1 MTVQHAV
8 VTSAISRTSRRHNT
22 ATSVIL
28 RGASAS
34 THIRPVGAWDV
45 IPIRAG
51 AGLNLGVLR
60 NVGLTHRAAP
70 SIRPIAWC
78 VVANS
83 WGANT
88 ISELPAD
95 RFELLRPIPVV
106 YTEWGGSVVV
116 GFEEADVSIAGSSR
130 EDAHDLLAHWMVDL
144 FGDLLDE
151 PPKTLGRDLTHKLT
165 VLRKYIRRVDD

>member
-8 VTSAISRTSRRHNT
+8 VTSAISLISRRRNT

-34 THIRPVGAWDV
+34 TPMRLAGAWDV

-60 NVGLTHRAAP
+60 NVGLTHWAAP
-70 SIRPIAWC
+70 SIRHN
-78 VVANS
+78 VEANS